1 METMKNGAT
10 KIVIGDL
17 ELWTA
22 PFGEKLAT
30 VTALEGGTKIILKH
44 LHEKLPD
51 VFQLMVDDEDF
62 CEEDM
67 DGTFSVIV
75 DPEVVTLSISPG
87 SGKFGFSVSRECSG
101 ACESCE
107 LNDCKDREEDSADEE

>member
-22 PFGEKLAT
+22 PFGDKLAT
-30 VTALEGGTKIILKH
+30 VTALEGGTKIILKR
-44 LHEKLPD
+44 LHDKLPD

-67 DGTFSVIV
+67 EGAFSVIV
-75 DPEVVTLSISPG
+75 DPEVVTLSVSPG

-101 ACESCE
+101 DCESCE
-107 LNDCKDREEDSADEE
+107 LNDCKDREEDSADE